1 MNLTDSMVPVASV
14 DTLVEAGRNIEVPF
28 ALRVVHG
35 KHTEVLEFVRI
46 LRLLPCKRIV
56 AVAKLHGREFL
67 VKAYLG
73 RSAARYVRRE
83 QRGVELIVSAGV
95 RTPALRWHGR
105 LVDGQGEVL
114 VFDYLPD
121 AVSLYDRWREA
132 QLEEEKVDVLTR
144 AMVIIGKLHNEGVVQ
159 NDIHLAN
166 FLLSSGRLFTI
177 DGGDIVKRSR
187 PPLAEAASL
196 RNLGMFFAQFYPRH
210 DNFAR
215 VVLPAYEAVRGWTMD
230 ESRLERIAREITA
243 NREKRKRIYISKAF
257 RECTRFVCER
267 SFTRFEVC
275 ERSAYSPEMQALLAD
290 PDAMI
295 QSGTLLKDGSTST
308 VALVHLPDRSLVI
321 KRYNLKSPWH
331 RLRRAFRRTRAWH
344 SWANACRMEFLG
356 IPAVRPVALVEHRYG
371 PLRGKAY
378 FITEYVEGEDALAC
392 LKRLKNPDDEL
403 KALSSLLHDLSD
415 SRISHGDM
423 KATNFLISD
432 AGPVILDLD
441 AMREHKTRE
450 GFRRAFRRDLRRFMQ
465 NWQDKPELANR
476 FAGLIGHLS
485 T

>member
-1 MNLTDSMVPVASV
+1 MNQIEPNGRVESV
-14 DTLVEAGRNIEVPF
+14 DTLVAAGRGIEVPF
-28 ALRVVHG
+28 TLRVARG
-35 KHTEVLEFVRI
+35 TRMESLEFVRI
-46 LRLLPCKRIV
+46 LRLLPSKRIV
-56 AVAKLHGREFL
+56 AVARIHGQEFL

-73 RSAARYVRRE
+73 RSAGKYVWRE

-95 RTPALRWHGR
+95 RTPTLRWHGQ
-105 LVDGQGEVL
+105 LIDGQGEVL

-121 AVSLYDRWREA
+121 AVSLFDRWREA

-177 DGGDIVKRSR
+177 DGGDIVKRSS
-187 PPLAEAASL
+187 PPLGEAASL
-196 RNLGMFFAQFYPRH
+196 KNLGMFFAQFYPRH
-210 DNFAR
+210 DGFAG

-230 ESRLERIAREITA
+230 ESRVERIAREISS
-243 NREKRKRIYISKAF
+243 NREKRKRMYISKAF
-257 RECTRFVCER
+257 RDCTRFVCQ
-267 SFTRFEVC
+267 STFTRFEVC
-275 ERSAYSPEMQALLAD
+275 ERSAYSADMRRLLAD
-290 PDAMI
+290 PDLMM

-308 VALVHLPDRSLVI
+308 VALVHLADRSVVI

-356 IPAVRPVALVEHRYG
+356 ISAVRPVAIVEHRYG

-403 KALSSLLHDLSD
+403 KALSSLLHDLSE

-423 KATNFLISD
+423 KATNFLISEE
-432 AGPVILDLD
+432 GPVILDLD
-441 AMREHKTRE
+441 AMREHRTRK

-485 T
+485 P